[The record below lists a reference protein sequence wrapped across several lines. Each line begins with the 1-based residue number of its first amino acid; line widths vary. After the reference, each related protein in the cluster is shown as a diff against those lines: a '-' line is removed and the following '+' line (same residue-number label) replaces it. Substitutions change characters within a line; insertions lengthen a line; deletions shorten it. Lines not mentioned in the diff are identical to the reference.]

1 MSFLKHLLSP
11 WPASYCGQNIKY
23 HKYKYNQSDILSAT
37 FPGKTI
43 PLPRGHAHLA
53 VFMDDKD
60 YNFTHRINKLSF
72 GDPAPGI
79 VHPLEGDE
87 EVADKSKDS
96 LGHVIPKD
104 SHLAFM

>member
-1 MSFLKHLLSP
+1 MTHSLAI
-11 WPASYCGQNIKY
+11 WIKGLTVHIY
-23 HKYKYNQSDILSAT
+23 LT
-37 FPGKTI
+37 CPGKTI

-60 YNFTHRINKLSF
+60 YNFTHRISKLSF

-87 EVADKSKDS
+87 EVADKSKW
-96 LGHVIPKD
+96 
-104 SHLAFM
+104 

>member
-1 MSFLKHLLSP
+1 MLHLTLVLLHPVTPS
-11 WPASYCGQNIKY
+11 
-23 HKYKYNQSDILSAT
+23 
-37 FPGKTI
+37 GKTI

-60 YNFTHRINKLSF
+60 YNFTHRINKMSF

-87 EVADKSKDS
+87 EVADKSKDFLTHS
-96 LGHVIPKD
+96 MYKN
-104 SHLAFM
+104 SKFSNF

>member
-1 MSFLKHLLSP
+1 MTSNKNNKKLHEKNNV
-11 WPASYCGQNIKY
+11 Y
-23 HKYKYNQSDILSAT
+23 SA
-37 FPGKTI
+37 GKTI

-87 EVADKSKDS
+87 EVAEKRKNAS
-96 LGHVIPKD
+96 L
-104 SHLAFM
+104 LLC